1 MPRSPNTYVFT
12 LNNWQPADRL
22 RLEAPHEKVR
32 YIHFAEEVGEQG
44 TPHLQGYIQL
54 WKPMSMRDLN
64 PLLFGSRAWLA
75 VAAGTLED
83 NLEYCGKT
91 GRDRCNWYERGIP
104 RTGKK
109 GERSDLALVQQ
120 AINEGRS
127 YDEICDEHFD
137 VVARHDR
144 FVRQRVDAHQ
154 QAVLLSSLQ
163 EEFSDIVLRP
173 WQQTLLNLLLTIPDP
188 RKVIWRWDGMGNVG
202 KSYFAKYLAV
212 THGALKLE
220 PGKKMDLAYIFAQKP
235 AKIVI
240 FDLSRTTA
248 PDPETRSSPLDVI
261 YSLMES
267 LKNGYL
273 ISTKY
278 DSRAVMFEVPHVVVF
293 ANFPP
298 DRTKMSDDRW
308 DISEL

>member
-1 MPRSPNTYVFT
+1 
-12 LNNWQPADRL
+12 
-22 RLEAPHEKVR
+22 
-32 YIHFAEEVGEQG
+32 
-44 TPHLQGYIQL
+44 
-54 WKPMSMRDLN
+54 
-64 PLLFGSRAWLA
+64 
-75 VAAGTLED
+75 
-83 NLEYCGKT
+83 
-91 GRDRCNWYERGIP
+91 
-104 RTGKK
+104 
-109 GERSDLALVQQ
+109 
-120 AINEGRS
+120 
-127 YDEICDEHFD
+127 
-137 VVARHDR
+137 
-144 FVRQRVDAHQ
+144 
-154 QAVLLSSLQ
+154 
-163 EEFSDIVLRP
+163 
-173 WQQTLLNLLLTIPDP
+173 
-188 RKVIWRWDGMGNVG
+188 MGNVG